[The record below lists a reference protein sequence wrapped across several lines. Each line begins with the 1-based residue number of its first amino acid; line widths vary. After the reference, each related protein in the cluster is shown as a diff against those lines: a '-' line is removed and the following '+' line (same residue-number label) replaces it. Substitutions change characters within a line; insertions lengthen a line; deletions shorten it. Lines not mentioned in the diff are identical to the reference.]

1 MSSGRPS
8 LTDQPDISEAE
19 LWREKNVNLATAVG
33 DLEEVRSTLLAIK
46 QKVEQGGAPEELQAG
61 AKKLAQDAESFEV
74 QLHNYVCGVAA

>member
-1 MSSGRPS
+1 
-8 LTDQPDISEAE
+8 LTEQPEITEAE
-19 LWREKNVNLATAVG
+19 MWAKKDVNLSTAVG